1 MLCLTL
7 KGFRGVCTMY
17 PTAGTGETLQKNSIS
32 GGEAASF
39 LGACL
44 LLLILSF
51 VDGIALQTE

>member
-1 MLCLTL
+1 
-7 KGFRGVCTMY
+7 MY